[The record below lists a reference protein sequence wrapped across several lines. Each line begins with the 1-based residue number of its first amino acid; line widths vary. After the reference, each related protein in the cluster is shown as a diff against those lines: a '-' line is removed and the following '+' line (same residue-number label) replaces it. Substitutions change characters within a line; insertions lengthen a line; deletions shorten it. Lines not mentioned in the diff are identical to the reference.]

1 VLCVSKVRTGGHA
14 YYLEVV
20 DTGVEAPG
28 EWLSAGA
35 DLLELRGKVAAG
47 DLEAVLAG
55 LDPSSGKR
63 LGRSH
68 DRVKV
73 AGFDLTFCAPKSV
86 SLLYALGA
94 PDVSAEVRSGHNE
107 AVKEAL
113 SYVERRALAVRRG
126 SGAHRI
132 PLPVDGVAAGG
143 FVHRTSR
150 ALDPHLHTHVVVAN
164 LGRAPD
170 GTWSAIDGRG
180 VYVHAA
186 TAGAL
191 YHVQLRHELTRRLG
205 VAWEPPTRGRADIAG
220 IGPEVRQVFSQRAA
234 AIRAHLAERG
244 LLNEPGVAR
253 RSDPGGVVDATQERG
268 DPVGLS
274 RPGVGRG
281 RASSRARAVAYFA
294 TRAPRDPE
302 LAPELLRGW
311 WEERAREAGLSA
323 RLLEA
328 TLDRVPRVVGRA
340 EQRGVGHS
348 GVDEGPSAKGLEQVV
363 EGILGELGRG
373 VTRRDA
379 VRAWCLALEKGAPA
393 REVEHVADRYLSSL
407 EPVEGWAGTRD
418 GPGVGERR
426 LMVLGGAIER
436 EQLVEHRHMERLLA
450 ARGMSRSGDRNLGHG
465 HEAGLDLGY

>member
-1 VLCVSKVRTGGHA
+1 MLCVSKVRTGGHA

-86 SLLYALGA
+86 SLLHTLGA

-150 ALDPHLHTHVVVAN
+150 ALDPHLHTG
-164 LGRAPD
+164 LGDRA
-170 GTWSAIDGRG
+170 
-180 VYVHAA
+180 
-186 TAGAL
+186 AGN
-191 YHVQLRHELTRRLG
+191 
-205 VAWEPPTRGRADIAG
+205 
-220 IGPEVRQVFSQRAA
+220 VRQLILWRRVASCMRRAGRP
-234 AIRAHLAERG
+234 I
-244 LLNEPGVAR
+244 
-253 RSDPGGVVDATQERG
+253 ATCT
-268 DPVGLS
+268 
-274 RPGVGRG
+274 
-281 RASSRARAVAYFA
+281 A
-294 TRAPRDPE
+294 
-302 LAPELLRGW
+302 
-311 WEERAREAGLSA
+311 
-323 RLLEA
+323 
-328 TLDRVPRVVGRA
+328 
-340 EQRGVGHS
+340 
-348 GVDEGPSAKGLEQVV
+348 
-363 EGILGELGRG
+363 
-373 VTRRDA
+373 
-379 VRAWCLALEKGAPA
+379 
-393 REVEHVADRYLSSL
+393 
-407 EPVEGWAGTRD
+407 
-418 GPGVGERR
+418 GPGVR
-426 LMVLGGAIER
+426 AT
-436 EQLVEHRHMERLLA
+436 
-450 ARGMSRSGDRNLGHG
+450 
-465 HEAGLDLGY
+465 

>member
-1 VLCVSKVRTGGHA
+1 MLCVSKVRTGGHA

-150 ALDPHLHTHVVVAN
+150 ALDPHLHT
-164 LGRAPD
+164 GRE
-170 GTWSAIDGRG
+170 GE
-180 VYVHAA
+180 
-186 TAGAL
+186 
-191 YHVQLRHELTRRLG
+191 RH
-205 VAWEPPTRGRADIAG
+205 
-220 IGPEVRQVFSQRAA
+220 
-234 AIRAHLAERG
+234 
-244 LLNEPGVAR
+244 
-253 RSDPGGVVDATQERG
+253 
-268 DPVGLS
+268 S
-274 RPGVGRG
+274 RPGTGIEGDGAAGAATGARSDGRRTEP
-281 RASSRARAVAYFA
+281 RASQPGGASGSE
-294 TRAPRDPE
+294 RAP
-302 LAPELLRGW
+302 LWG
-311 WEERAREAGLSA
+311 GL
-323 RLLEA
+323 
-328 TLDRVPRVVGRA
+328 
-340 EQRGVGHS
+340 Q
-348 GVDEGPSAKGLEQVV
+348 AKH
-363 EGILGELGRG
+363 
-373 VTRRDA
+373 T
-379 VRAWCLALEKGAPA
+379 
-393 REVEHVADRYLSSL
+393 
-407 EPVEGWAGTRD
+407 
-418 GPGVGERR
+418 
-426 LMVLGGAIER
+426 
-436 EQLVEHRHMERLLA
+436 HRHYPATTVAPPA
-450 ARGMSRSGDRNLGHG
+450 ARHSS
-465 HEAGLDLGY
+465 